1 MGKAEGTVPS
11 RNLCPLVCSW
21 GKVSGTL
28 GPVVCKDAVTVG
40 RGHCHGEASTAMCD
54 SASQPVAPG
63 RQPGERVDTLA

>member
-1 MGKAEGTVPS
+1 MGNCWTLLNGL
-11 RNLCPLVCSW
+11 RLLLLCLV
-21 GKVSGTL
+21 L